1 MAKRKST
8 RETKNMIQ
16 TALWLPRGMHEKLKK
31 AGGDRGLGDEIRRR
45 LVLSYAAEETASDQT
60 TYDLLVM
67 IKEIAHNLSFDETW
81 HTNRFNFD
89 VFKVAIDTLLSLY
102 QPSGEAQP
110 ETKAKLQK
118 SFGHEDPEVI
128 GRIMAHLAVHV
139 PASRPSTL
147 PVSFL
152 NE

>member
-1 MAKRKST
+1 MAKRKSA

-118 SFGHEDPEVI
+118 RFGHEDPEVI

-152 NE
+152 KE